1 MKPMTIKASKNLL
14 LVATVVTILNFQSC
28 KKYDDG
34 PGFSLRSVTKR
45 LTGKWEVTDIQGQG
59 SPDHKVFI
67 EFEKDGDFK
76 VTHEE
81 SSYFYNGY
89 SYNYSDTYN
98 GEWSFEDGKR
108 TIELDYDNEGSEE
121 CEIKRLTNSEFWFED
136 EDNTEY
142 ELEKI

>member
-1 MKPMTIKASKNLL
+1 MTIKASKNLL

-45 LTGKWEVTDIQGQG
+45 LTGEWEVTDIQGQG
-59 SPDHKVFI
+59 NIDGEI
-67 EFEKDGDFK
+67 IYEFDKDGDFK
-76 VTHEE
+76 ITQDINY
-81 SSYFYNGY
+81 SNYGY
-89 SYNYSDTYN
+89 SYNYSNTEN

-108 TIELDYDNEGSEE
+108 TIELDFDNGGSEE
-121 CEIKRLTNSEFWFED
+121 FDINRLTNSEFWFET
-136 EDNTEY
+136 EDNVEF